1 MSFLLHD
8 IGIAIIIATI
18 VGLVFHWL
26 RQPLLVSYLLTGVII
41 GPEIGPHLVK
51 DPHNFEIISEL
62 GLILLLFI
70 IGLEI
75 ELKTLL
81 RSGKML
87 IITGIGQFAFS
98 IILGILFFSAA
109 GMGNYSEPAVFYMA
123 IFGSLSSTAIVIK
136 SLYDKFELD
145 SIPGRISLGIL
156 VFQDIWAILIL
167 VIQPSLT
174 NPAVLPIFVAIS
186 KSILLL
192 TFGFLF
198 SRYILKI
205 IFDKIS
211 KNPELV
217 LATALGWAVFMASC
231 ADYLGLSKEMGALIA
246 GIAISSFPYSVHVIS
261 RVVPLRDVFLTLFF
275 VSLGMKIPI
284 PEVSLLLPLLLL
296 ISFVFLSRFFVV
308 YPLVRLAKGSDRA
321 GFISSLNLV
330 QVSEFSLVIA
340 SFGLSYGHINDF
352 HMSIALY
359 AMAITAIISSY
370 AIKFNHLI
378 FNLYRKINPTGFGD
392 VKLKNK
398 TDDKTR
404 ERKRTVFM
412 LGYHKG
418 AQAMVDFLAQWSP
431 ETLEKMVAL
440 DYNQEVLKELQHKK
454 VSGVFGDL
462 GNASALEHIGLENA
476 ELIILTI
483 PDHLLKG
490 TNNLTL
496 VKNCR
501 KIAPKAKIIS
511 IGENRTHAERLKMA
525 GADNVIMPNHYM
537 GELLAKIVTR
547 IEVGVE

>member
-1 MSFLLHD
+1 MEFLLQD
-8 IGIAIIIATI
+8 IGVAIIIATI
-18 VGLVFHWL
+18 VGLIFHWL
-26 RQPLLVSYLLTGVII
+26 KQPLLVSYLITGMII

-51 DPHNFEIISEL
+51 HPHNFEVISEL
-62 GLILLLFI
+62 GLMLLLFI

-75 ELKTLL
+75 DLKTIM

-87 IITGIGQFAFS
+87 IITGLGQFMISF
-98 IILGILFFSAA
+98 ILGIVFFALI
-109 GMGNYSEPAVFYMA
+109 GLGNVSDPGLYYLA

-145 SIPGRISLGIL
+145 SIHGRISLGIL

-167 VIQPSLT
+167 VIQPSLN
-174 NPAVLPIFVAIS
+174 NPSLSPILQALL
-186 KSILLL
+186 KSIVLLI
-192 TFGFLF
+192 FGFLF

-217 LATALGWAVFMASC
+217 LATALGWAAFMAT
-231 ADYLGLSKEMGALIA
+231 AAAYLGLSREMGALIA

-275 VSLGMKIPI
+275 VSLGMKIPV
-284 PEVSLLLPLLLL
+284 PDAALFLPLLLFIL
-296 ISFVFLSRFFVV
+296 FVVVSRFIAV
-308 YPLVRLAKGSDRA
+308 YPLVRLAGGSDRA
-321 GFISSLNLV
+321 GFISSLNLT

-340 SFGLSYGHINDF
+340 SFGLQYGHISEYY
-352 HMSIALY
+352 MTIALY
-359 AMAITAIISSY
+359 AMTITAIVSSY
-370 AIKFNHLI
+370 AIKYNQFVFNI
-378 FNLYRKINPTGFGD
+378 YRWLNPSGFGD
-392 VKLKNK
+392 
-398 TDDKTR
+398 
-404 ERKRTVFM
+404 KRSAYIEHTGEESVRTIFM
-412 LGYHKG
+412 LGYHRG
-418 AQAMVDFLAQWSP
+418 AQSMVDFLAQWSP
-431 ETLEKMVAL
+431 ESLEKMVAL
-440 DYNQEVLKELQHKK
+440 DYNQEVLKELQYKK
-454 VSGVFGDL
+454 VKGVFGDL
-462 GNASALEHIGLENA
+462 GNASALEHIGIENA
-476 ELIILTI
+476 RLIILTI

-501 KIAPKAKIIS
+501 KAAPHAKIIS
-511 IGENRTHAERLKMA
+511 IGENRTHAEQLKAA